1 MEILILFPLS
11 SSSVIENVIESC
23 ESGPSPPGYAYVF
36 FDRTM
41 AHSEILDYNKFM
53 RSLIAQLSDRCAD
66 TLPTALMEMYHAC
79 DEGHRQPLESQL
91 EGTLARILDTF
102 GRTYIIIDSVD
113 ECVNKADLLKWI
125 QYVTSEP
132 SLAEKIHLM
141 LTSRPEP
148 EVEQGLASLT
158 NRQKVSI
165 TAESTAGD
173 IGVYLDTRLQVSKMN
188 KWDNDAKMSIK
199 KAIFGRFDG
208 M

>member
-11 SSSVIENVIESC
+11 SSSIIENVIESC
-23 ESGPSPPGYAYVF
+23 ESGPSSPGYAYVF

-66 TLPTALMEMYHAC
+66 TLPTALMEMYHTC

-125 QYVTSEP
+125 
-132 SLAEKIHLM
+132 
-141 LTSRPEP
+141 
-148 EVEQGLASLT
+148 
-158 NRQKVSI
+158 
-165 TAESTAGD
+165 
-173 IGVYLDTRLQVSKMN
+173 
-188 KWDNDAKMSIK
+188 
-199 KAIFGRFDG
+199 
-208 M
+208 